1 MSVRRCSE
9 VWERYRRSPYC
20 HSSCCS
26 SRTDPIR
33 RGAPLRPP
41 ATATDADAEREVP
54 GRLREIDYR
63 SRFDPAAGHARADG
77 ARVLLV
83 WAVRGDESARG
94 LPAGAGWCGWG
105 FWDAPGQGVS
115 KSVAKAPRDRIGRE

>member
-1 MSVRRCSE
+1 MVWCSFGQVVMGGRAARPPSPPVLSVWSMSVRCRSE
-9 VWERYRRSPYC
+9 VWDRYRRSPYC

-83 WAVRGDESARG
+83 
-94 LPAGAGWCGWG
+94 
-105 FWDAPGQGVS
+105 
-115 KSVAKAPRDRIGRE
+115 

>member
-1 MSVRRCSE
+1 M
-9 VWERYRRSPYC
+9 
-20 HSSCCS
+20 
-26 SRTDPIR
+26 
-33 RGAPLRPP
+33 
-41 ATATDADAEREVP
+41 
-54 GRLREIDYR
+54 IDYR
-63 SRFDPAAGHARADG
+63 SRLDPAADHARADG

-105 FWDAPGQGVS
+105 LWDAPGRGVS